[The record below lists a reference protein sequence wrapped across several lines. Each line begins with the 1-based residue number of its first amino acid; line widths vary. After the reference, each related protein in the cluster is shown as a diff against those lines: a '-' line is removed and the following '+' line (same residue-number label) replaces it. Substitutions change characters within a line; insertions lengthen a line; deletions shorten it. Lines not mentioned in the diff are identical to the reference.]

1 MGCSSSRKEE
11 ESSSDTSAQCND
23 LMLENLENLAIIGYL
38 FLKSDSKAA
47 ALITMNITKRTEDFY
62 KILAQCRQY
71 WIIKSR
77 NEYTKTLKY
86 SYITD
91 CELEKRR
98 EKEKLLAT
106 RNKLEKCIEKFIP
119 GWKNKYSQSNKL
131 KQELEDNEN
140 LVHNM
145 TELYL
150 NHYSSNKKDISF
162 YINEM
167 QFKLTQDEIK
177 IISDIKS
184 VTIKVYKMMGGRAFY
199 GSTIDSVT
207 VSMPEVKEDEQI
219 LDNLYTEDIRYSI
232 SQK

>member
-1 MGCSSSRKEE
+1 
-11 ESSSDTSAQCND
+11 
-23 LMLENLENLAIIGYL
+23 
-38 FLKSDSKAA
+38 
-47 ALITMNITKRTEDFY
+47 
-62 KILAQCRQY
+62 
-71 WIIKSR
+71 
-77 NEYTKTLKY
+77 
-86 SYITD
+86 
-91 CELEKRR
+91 
-98 EKEKLLAT
+98 
-106 RNKLEKCIEKFIP
+106 
-119 GWKNKYSQSNKL
+119 
-131 KQELEDNEN
+131 
-140 LVHNM
+140 M